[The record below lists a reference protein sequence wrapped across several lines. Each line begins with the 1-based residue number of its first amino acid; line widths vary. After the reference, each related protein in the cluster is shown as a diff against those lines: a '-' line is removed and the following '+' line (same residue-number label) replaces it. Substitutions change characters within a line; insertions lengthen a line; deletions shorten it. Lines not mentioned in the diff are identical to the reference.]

1 MRALGISM
9 LCLLLGGCV
18 GSTGGDLFAFEAT
31 ASGPAESDGS
41 SYSFES
47 GRGYTVTLSRARVH
61 VGAVYLNRSVT
72 TSVASDTSCA
82 LAGIYVAEVTSGF
95 DVDALSPEPQPFP
108 ELGQGTADR
117 AYTGEV
123 WLTSGDVNAESDPRT
138 VLDVA
143 GVAERDGTAYPFE
156 ARLTIGPN
164 RLEMPPN
171 AAVPGAKPICKQRIV
186 TPIPVNAVPSRDG
199 QLHLQIDPA
208 GFFRNVD
215 FSTLRES
222 SNGVFRFD
230 DSGATQ
236 ASANLYAGL
245 RASAGTY
252 QFEFRPS
259 ISRH

>member
-1 MRALGISM
+1 MRALS
-9 LCLLLGGCV
+9 LCLLSFLTSSCV

-31 ASGPAESDGS
+31 ASGPAASDGR
-41 SYSFES
+41 SYSFQS
-47 GRGYTVTLSRARVH
+47 GRGYAVTLTRARVH
-61 VGAVYLNRSVT
+61 VGALYLNRSLA
-72 TSVASDTSCA
+72 TSVSSDTSCT
-82 LAGIYVAEVTSGF
+82 LAGIYVAEVTRGF

-143 GVAERDGTAYPFE
+143 GVAERDGRTYPFE

-164 RLEMPPN
+164 RLEMPPSP
-171 AAVPGAKPICKQRIV
+171 AVPGAKPICKQRIV

-199 QLHLQIDPA
+199 TLHLQIDPA

-215 FSTLRES
+215 FSTLRAS
-222 SNGVFRFD
+222 ADGVFRFD

-245 RASAGTY
+245 RAIGTY
-252 QFEFRPS
+252 QFDFRS
-259 ISRH
+259 SSRD